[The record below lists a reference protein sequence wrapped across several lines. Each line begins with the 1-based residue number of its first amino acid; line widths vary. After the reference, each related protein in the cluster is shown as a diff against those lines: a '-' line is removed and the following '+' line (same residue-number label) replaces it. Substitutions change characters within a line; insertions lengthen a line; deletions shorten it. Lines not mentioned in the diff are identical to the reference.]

1 MKRFARTGCLGLVT
15 CAALLQASHGLAGM
29 VAVDDGSLAP
39 HDTQAEDWFGFALAV
54 EDDLAV
60 VGAWAHSAL
69 ETRGGAVY
77 LYSRDASGWVT
88 PTKLTP
94 TDPQFDHRFG
104 NSVAIAGGD
113 VLVGAHHDET
123 LAWASGSVYVF
134 RHDGSAWQQVQ
145 KMIPSDGIEDGRFG
159 ITMAVSGTTA
169 LFGSRAGA
177 AYVYVLE
184 GSSWEPQ
191 QKLTAEDGAGDA
203 ERFGLRVAVDGDL
216 AVVGASDAT
225 LSEGGEGAA
234 YVFART
240 GTTWVQQQK
249 LVADSGAAYDS
260 FGTAVAIFGDTI
272 LVGSPYDDN
281 AGSDAGAVYVFRF
294 DGTSWSQQDKLV
306 APGGAPGDVFGTSLA
321 MHGALALAG
330 SPSDSEVASQAG
342 AVHLLQDVNGAWA
355 FADKLTVA
363 TSGADDHF
371 GSAVAT
377 DGSTALVG
385 APSNDQVALNVGM
398 AYSFLLR
405 LETGDPCSEDDACA
419 SGFCVDGV
427 CCESACDGGS
437 TASCRACSESAGS
450 TADGVCGF
458 ASVGTECGAASCT
471 GPAEL
476 RSDSTCDGQGAC
488 LEGTESACEGG
499 YVCREGACLD
509 MCSSV
514 SDCVDGYA
522 CSEANACVLLGDNGV
537 SCGGEEECESGFCVQ
552 GVCCNE
558 ACESGSCET
567 GTCVASADGGTGGSG
582 GSGTGGSAGSGGSGG
597 ASPSSSSEDDGCGCR
612 AVGTSAPVS
621 GALALLMAGALLG
634 WRRRNTT
641 ASQP

>member
-1 MKRFARTGCLGLVT
+1 MISSRKDFPMKRITRTGCLGLVT

-29 VAVDDGSLAP
+29 IAVDDGSLAP

-69 ETRGGAVY
+69 QTRGGAAY
-77 LYSRDASGWVT
+77 LYGRDASGWMT
-88 PTKLTP
+88 PVKITP
-94 TDPQFDHRFG
+94 ADPQYDQRFG
-104 NSVAIAGGD
+104 NSVAIAGND

-123 LAWASGSVYVF
+123 LAWASGAVYVF

-145 KMIPSDGIEDGRFG
+145 KMIPNDGIEDGRFG

-184 GSSWEPQ
+184 GASWELQ
-191 QKLTAEDGAGDA
+191 QKLTAEDGAGEA
-203 ERFGLRVAVDGDL
+203 ERFGLRIAVDGDL

-225 LSEGGEGAA
+225 LSVGEEGAA

-240 GTTWVQQQK
+240 GAAWVQQQK
-249 LVADSGAAYDS
+249 LVAADGGPYDN
-260 FGTAVAIFGDTI
+260 FGTAVAIHGDTI
-272 LVGSPYDDN
+272 LVGSPYDDD

-294 DGTSWSQQDKLV
+294 DGTTWSQQDKLV
-306 APGGAPGDVFGTSLA
+306 PSGGAPGDVFGSSLA

-330 SPSDSEVASQAG
+330 SPSDSEIASQAG
-342 AVHLLQDVNGAWA
+342 AAYLLQDVNGAWS
-355 FADKLTVA
+355 FAHKLTVP

-371 GSAVAT
+371 GLAVAT

-385 APSNDQVALNVGM
+385 APSADQVALNVGM

-405 LETGDPCSEDDACA
+405 LETGDPCSEEEACA

-427 CCESACDGGS
+427 CCESACEGGAA
-437 TASCRACSESAGS
+437 ASCRACSESAGS
-450 TADGVCGF
+450 TADGVCGY
-458 ASVGTECGAASCT
+458 ASTGTECGAASCT

-476 RSDSTCDGQGAC
+476 RSESTCNGQGVC
-488 LEGTESACEGG
+488 LEGNESPCDGG
-499 YVCREGACLD
+499 YVCRDGSCLD
-509 MCSSV
+509 VCSSA
-514 SDCVDGYA
+514 SDCVDGFF
-522 CSEANACVLLGDNGV
+522 CSEANACVSLGENGAD
-537 SCGGEEECESGFCVQ
+537 CGGADQCESGFCVQ

-558 ACESGSCET
+558 ACGSGSCET
-567 GTCVASADGGTGGSG
+567 GTCLASVDGGTGGSDG
-582 GSGTGGSAGSGGSGG
+582 GSGGSSG
-597 ASPSSSSEDDGCGCR
+597 APGSSNSQDDGCGCR
-612 AVGTSAPVS
+612 SVGTSAPTS
-621 GALALLMAGALLG
+621 GALALLMAGALFG
-634 WRRRNTT
+634 WRRRRD
-641 ASQP
+641 